1 MSNDKSLIDKV
12 TNYTQEIVAA
22 SVVAGVVGLLSI
34 SQSQANDGICDAD
47 LVNEVL
53 EPLLEAAFQVGPIV
67 GAIGTIVA
75 LIMMS
80 QVTSKK
86 KKQKWKERRN
96 DAFLYGVIGILVVGY
111 VIDFFA
117 DNVMDLP
124 DGCLDTSILRV
135 LVEGTDVAATVLMYV
150 PL

>member
-1 MSNDKSLIDKV
+1 MPNDSSLIDKAKEFKPKAALVAAFTGAIGIGAIGTAAAQDICGSDLV
-12 TNYTQEIVAA
+12 TN
-22 SVVAGVVGLLSI
+22 
-34 SQSQANDGICDAD
+34 
-47 LVNEVL
+47 VL
-53 EPLLEAAFQVGPIV
+53 EPLLEAAFQIGPIL
-67 GAIGTIVA
+67 GALAAIVS

-96 DAFLYGVIGILVVGY
+96 DAFLYGVIGIMIVGY

-117 DNVMDLP
+117 QNVMDLE
-124 DGCLDTSILRV
+124 DGCLDTSIISSAIDTGV
-135 LVEGTDVAATVLMYV
+135 VAVTYL